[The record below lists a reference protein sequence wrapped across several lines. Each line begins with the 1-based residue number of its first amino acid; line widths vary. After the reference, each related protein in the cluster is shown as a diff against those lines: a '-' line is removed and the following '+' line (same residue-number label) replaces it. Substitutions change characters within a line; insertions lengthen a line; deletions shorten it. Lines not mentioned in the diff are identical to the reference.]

1 MPKAAFYPVYRQ
13 ISGKHKYP
21 AKAHGFRGLAH
32 MVQTPFW
39 YPAKKKKIG
48 LPRSTIFMIN

>member
-21 AKAHGFRGLAH
+21 AKAHGFRGMAH
-32 MVQTPFW
+32 MVQKPFW

-48 LPRSTIFMIN
+48 LPRAPSLW